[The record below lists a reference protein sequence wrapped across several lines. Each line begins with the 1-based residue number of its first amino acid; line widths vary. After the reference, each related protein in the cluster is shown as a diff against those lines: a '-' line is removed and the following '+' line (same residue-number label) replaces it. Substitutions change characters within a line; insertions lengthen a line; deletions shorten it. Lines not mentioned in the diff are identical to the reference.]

1 MLIFLDTANT
11 DEIRRGVDLGVV
23 DGVTTNPTLI
33 SKEKRKFSECIK
45 EIVSICKGPVS
56 VEVISTDADGML
68 KEAREYASWAE
79 NIVVKIPMTMDGVK
93 ATKQLSSEGVKVNMT
108 LVFSVNQAILAAK
121 AGAHFV
127 SPFIGRIDDVGYD
140 GMSVLSEIV
149 DAYSNYEF
157 ETLVL
162 AASLRHPRHVRECA
176 LIGADIATMPFPV
189 FEQIFKHP
197 LTDAGL
203 KRFLEDWEKAKDIL

>member
-11 DEIRRGVDLGVV
+11 EEIRRGVELGVV

-33 SKEKRKFSECIK
+33 SKEKRKFRECIE
-45 EIVSICKGPVS
+45 EIVSICKGPIS
-56 VEVISTDADGML
+56 VEVISTDTDGML
-68 KEAREYASWAE
+68 KEAREYAGWAE
-79 NIVVKIPMTMDGVK
+79 NIVVKIPMTMDGIK
-93 ATKQLSSEGVKVNMT
+93 ATKQLSSEGIKVNVT

-121 AGAHFV
+121 AGAYFV
-127 SPFIGRIDDVGYD
+127 SPFIGRMDDVGYD

-176 LIGADIATMPFPV
+176 LIGADIATMPFSV
-189 FEQIFKHP
+189 FEQLFKHP
-197 LTDAGL
+197 LTDVGL
-203 KRFLEDWEKAKDIL
+203 KRFLEDWEKAGDIL